1 MPPGNFILVQMGIA
15 RMGGGVS
22 TLARMVWG
30 TYLEKN
36 CPSSNGHLLDCGG
49 VKMLARMVWGTCA
62 VKIEVQMGICLI
74 VGGSK
79 SVPGWFGA
87 LITINTLI

>member
-1 MPPGNFILVQMGIA
+1 M
-15 RMGGGVS
+15 GGVS

-30 TYLEKN
+30 TLGAPN
-36 CPSSNGHLLDCGG
+36 QMGNLLDYGG
-49 VKMLARMVWGTCA
+49 VKMLARMVWGTYA
-62 VKIEVQMGICLI
+62 VKIEVQMGISLI

-79 SVPGWFGA
+79 CLPGWFGT

>member
-1 MPPGNFILVQMGIA
+1 MGN
-15 RMGGGVS
+15 
-22 TLARMVWG
+22 
-30 TYLEKN
+30 
-36 CPSSNGHLLDCGG
+36 LLDCGG

-79 SVPGWFGA
+79 SLPGWFGA